1 MPKDSQP
8 PIDRFLIAATVD
20 RLIYGNDSTFPVDDA
35 RVLLDAM
42 PRRPS
47 PWFEFGLS
55 GKMSGGSQ
63 RGFAA
68 GVGSVNVKDD
78 KDRQFEYSTSS
89 DAYTRAGQWKL
100 LWYRKKTRQFRGPVS
115 DGYPGQ
121 PLLQPALDARCHRD
135 SGVAP
140 LEDTGSVSAALIP
153 VGLTLLGLMRFG
165 TPGRCR
171 SAPVRPTH
179 TLPDPSFN
187 QSQRGAQ
194 RGAQLGTWRV
204 MRPPRRPGSRPYLL
218 ASPSRAI
225 NSCCSAMIFM
235 AKAR

>member
-8 PIDRFLIAATVD
+8 PVDRFLIAATVD
-20 RLIYGNDSTFPVDDA
+20 RLIYGSDSTFPVDDA

-42 PRRPS
+42 PRRSS

-100 LWYRKKTRQFRGPVS
+100 LWYRK
-115 DGYPGQ
+115 
-121 PLLQPALDARCHRD
+121 
-135 SGVAP
+135 
-140 LEDTGSVSAALIP
+140 
-153 VGLTLLGLMRFG
+153 
-165 TPGRCR
+165 R
-171 SAPVRPTH
+171 SHQYIDIEQVMADVT
-179 TLPDPSFN
+179 DEG
-187 QSQRGAQ
+187 RGA
-194 RGAQLGTWRV
+194 RIIYNESGDPLAMDIRANRSFSLFWTPVVIVIPGWRPWKIPDQS
-204 MRPPRRPGSRPYLL
+204 PPP
-218 ASPSRAI
+218 
-225 NSCCSAMIFM
+225 
-235 AKAR
+235 